1 MKTCIIEE
9 RKMKVCNMKKSQW
22 KSAAL
27 QDHNIVWKKVQHE
40 KSATRKIY
48 DMKWVLH
55 WRVQH
60 ENSVVWGKAAAKKGD
75 VKRVKQETSQKWK
88 SKLKQVQHGKCA
100 TVEDMQKKKDATW
113 KEYNTKEGGP
123 KKVQDKNPAWWNKW
137 NTKIVQ
143 LERGETLKCNK
154 EKVHEQSA
162 TWNNTKKMKHK
173 KGLQRNTK
181 KVAIWK

>member
-1 MKTCIIEE
+1 MKKGSTWEKCNKENLRYE
-9 RKMKVCNMKKSQW
+9 MSATLKSSTWKQRSLRKSSREKGRREKSKTRNKSKVEVQTKTSATWKVCYS
-22 KSAAL
+22 
-27 QDHNIVWKKVQHE
+27 
-40 KSATRKIY
+40 RRY
-48 DMKWVLH
+48 
-55 WRVQH
+55 
-60 ENSVVWGKAAAKKGD
+60 AK
-75 VKRVKQETSQKWK
+75 E
-88 SKLKQVQHGKCA
+88 
-100 TVEDMQKKKDATW
+100 KDATW

-123 KKVQDKNPAWWNKW
+123 KKVQDKIPAWWNKW